1 MREKRIFFHTGTDMQ
16 NDALVRM
23 KDISKS
29 FGHIKA
35 LNRVDLSLGYREI
48 IGLVGDNA
56 AGKSTLLKT
65 LAGVHIMD
73 EGEIYLEGKVVEIK
87 RPIDARRLGVETIYQ
102 DFMLAPNLDI
112 TKNIFLGRE
121 RTTMSVLGKLKKKEM
136 DNEALK
142 VLDELGFEM
151 SLRTRVVNLS
161 GGQQQTVAIA
171 RALLHPPKVILMDEP
186 TASLS
191 VGAIDR
197 FLQRVKGLREK
208 GCSIIYVSHRLPD
221 VLEVADRIV
230 VLRTGRM
237 VAEKKTSETD
247 IEEIVNFMMGKAKKE
262 K

>member
-1 MREKRIFFHTGTDMQ
+1 MKSQ
-16 NDALVRM
+16 ALVLM

-35 LNRVDLSLGYREI
+35 LSNVDLTLGYREI
-48 IGLVGDNA
+48 LGLVGDNA
-56 AGKSTLLKT
+56 AGKSTLLKS
-65 LAGVHIMD
+65 LAGVHTVDDGDIL
-73 EGEIYLEGKVVEIK
+73 IEGKKVEIK
-87 RPIDARRLGVETIYQ
+87 RPIDARKLGIETIYQ

-121 RTTMSVLGKLKKKEM
+121 RTGLSFLGKLKKKEM
-136 DNEALK
+136 DNEAVK
-142 VLDELGFEM
+142 VLDELGFSM
-151 SLRTRVVNLS
+151 PLRTRVLNLS

-191 VGAIDR
+191 VAAIDR
-197 FLQRVKGLREK
+197 FLQLVKDLKEK

-230 VLRTGRM
+230 VLRTGKM
-237 VAEKKTSETD
+237 VTEKKTSETD
-247 IEEIVNFMMGKAKKE
+247 IEEIVNYMMGKVLEVK
-262 K
+262 

>member
-87 RPIDARRLGVETIYQ
+87 GRSMPEDWGSKRSIRISCLLQIWTSRRTFFSE
-102 DFMLAPNLDI
+102 
-112 TKNIFLGRE
+112 E
-121 RTTMSVLGKLKKKEM
+121 
-136 DNEALK
+136 
-142 VLDELGFEM
+142 
-151 SLRTRVVNLS
+151 S
-161 GGQQQTVAIA
+161 G
-171 RALLHPPKVILMDEP
+171 PP
-186 TASLS
+186 
-191 VGAIDR
+191 
-197 FLQRVKGLREK
+197 
-208 GCSIIYVSHRLPD
+208 
-221 VLEVADRIV
+221 
-230 VLRTGRM
+230 
-237 VAEKKTSETD
+237 
-247 IEEIVNFMMGKAKKE
+247 
-262 K
+262 

>member
-1 MREKRIFFHTGTDMQ
+1 MHDH
-16 NDALVRM
+16 ALVQM
-23 KDISKS
+23 KEISKS

-35 LNRVDLSLGYREI
+35 LNKVDLTLGYKEI

-56 AGKSTLLKT
+56 AGKSTLLKI

-73 EGEIYLEGKVVEIK
+73 EGEIFIEGKKVEIK

-121 RTTMSVLGKLKKKEM
+121 RTTLSVLGKLKKKEM
-136 DNEALK
+136 DYEALK
-142 VLDELGFEM
+142 VLDELGFVM

-237 VAEKKTSETD
+237 VAEKKTDETD
-247 IEEIVNFMMGKAKKE
+247 IEEIVNFMMGKVTTE

>member
-1 MREKRIFFHTGTDMQ
+1 MKSQ
-16 NDALVRM
+16 ALVLM

-35 LNRVDLSLGYREI
+35 LSNVDLTLGYREI
-48 IGLVGDNA
+48 LGLVGDNA
-56 AGKSTLLKT
+56 AGKSTLLKS
-65 LAGVHIMD
+65 LAGVHTVDDGDIL
-73 EGEIYLEGKVVEIK
+73 IEGKKVEIK
-87 RPIDARRLGVETIYQ
+87 RPIDARKLGIETIYQ

-121 RTTMSVLGKLKKKEM
+121 RTGLSFLGKLKKKEM
-136 DNEALK
+136 DNEAVK
-142 VLDELGFEM
+142 VLDELGFSM
-151 SLRTRVVNLS
+151 PLRTRVLNLS

-191 VGAIDR
+191 VAAIER
-197 FLQRVKGLREK
+197 FLQLVKDLKEK

-230 VLRTGRM
+230 VLRTGKM
-237 VAEKKTSETD
+237 VTEKKTSETD
-247 IEEIVNFMMGKAKKE
+247 IEEIVNYMMGKVLEVK
-262 K
+262 

>member
-1 MREKRIFFHTGTDMQ
+1 MKNEV
-16 NDALVRM
+16 LVKM

-35 LNRVDLSLGYREI
+35 LNQVNLLLAYREI
-48 IGLVGDNA
+48 LGLVGDNA

-73 EGEIYLEGKVVEIK
+73 EGDIFIEGKKADIK
-87 RPIDARRLGVETIYQ
+87 KPIDARKLGIETIYQ

-121 RTTMSVLGKLKKKEM
+121 KTGLSFMGKLKKKEM
-136 DNEALK
+136 DNEALN
-142 VLDELGFEM
+142 VLDELGFDM
-151 SLRTRVVNLS
+151 PLRTRVINLS
-161 GGQQQTVAIA
+161 GGQQQTIAIA

-197 FLQRVKGLREK
+197 FLQRVKGLKEK
-208 GCSIIYVSHRLPD
+208 GCSIIYVSHRLLD

-230 VLRTGRM
+230 VLRTGKM
-237 VAEKKTSETD
+237 VAEKQTSETD
-247 IEEIVNFMMGKAKKE
+247 IEEIVNFMMGKVAAE

>member
-1 MREKRIFFHTGTDMQ
+1 MDME
-16 NDALVRM
+16 NEVLVKM

-35 LNRVDLSLGYREI
+35 LNKVNLSLAYREI
-48 IGLVGDNA
+48 LGLVGDNA

-73 EGEIYLEGKVVEIK
+73 EGDIFIEGKKVDIK
-87 RPIDARRLGVETIYQ
+87 KPIDARKLGIETIYQ

-121 RTTMSVLGKLKKKEM
+121 RTGLSFIGKLKKKEM
-136 DNEALK
+136 DNETLK
-142 VLDELGFEM
+142 VLDELGFNM
-151 SLRTRVVNLS
+151 PLRTRVINLS

-197 FLQRVKGLREK
+197 FLQLVKGLKAK

-237 VAEKKTSETD
+237 VVEKQTSETE
-247 IEEIVNFMMGKAKKE
+247 IEEIVNFMMGKVAVE